1 MDPIHSSEFHI
12 HDTGSIC
19 KALEMNP
26 FKFYY
31 TFAHVYITILGQNQP
46 RFWYQN
52 HSDDPVSFVF

>member
-1 MDPIHSSEFHI
+1 MIVFSISIQFQCDVDPIHSFKFNI

-31 TFAHVYITILGQNQP
+31 ILA
-46 RFWYQN
+46 
-52 HSDDPVSFVF
+52 DV